1 MIPRHVLTNYECL
14 TLIRFEI
21 IKLLFFAYRCCN
33 DVCPPVNRSLHGYET
48 READNFIV
56 EYRDTTRAAFGIRY
70 LAPAIW
76 NDVPAG
82 IREAEHIGLFK
93 VNLKKTFIGSG
104 EIILFFLFLLFFLII
119 VSLYLF
125 IFWY

>member
-1 MIPRHVLTNYECL
+1 MYVLQFL
-14 TLIRFEI
+14 PV
-21 IKLLFFAYRCCN
+21 FFR
-33 DVCPPVNRSLHGYET
+33 VNRSLHGYET

-76 NDVPAG
+76 NDIPAG

-93 VNLKKTFIGSG
+93 VNLKKH
-104 EIILFFLFLLFFLII
+104 LLE
-119 VSLYLF
+119 VGR
-125 IFWY
+125 